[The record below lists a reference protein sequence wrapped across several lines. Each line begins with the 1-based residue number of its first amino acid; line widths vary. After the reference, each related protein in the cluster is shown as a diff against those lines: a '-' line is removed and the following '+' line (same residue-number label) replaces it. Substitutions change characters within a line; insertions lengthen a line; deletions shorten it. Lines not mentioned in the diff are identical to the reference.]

1 MRPRR
6 AWITA
11 PAGLLAVM
19 VAAAACGSGSGS
31 GGSQTETKNITV
43 AALPVV
49 DTAGFFIALKDG
61 FFRQQGL
68 NVKYKIVAQSTA
80 ALASMVSGSVDI
92 IDGGNYVSFI
102 EAQNRGAVKL
112 SLLAD
117 ASACAPHTYSIL
129 TVPRTGIKKPADLA
143 GKTVAVNLT
152 NNIQTLAA
160 NAVLKA
166 DGVNPSSVKYVAVPF
181 PQMSSALAAGRVDA
195 ISVVEPFLTEAKNS
209 LHATEVSDQCAGPAA
224 GLPLSG
230 TFATQ
235 SWTQK
240 NPATA
245 RAFQRAL
252 EKGQALADSN
262 PALVK
267 QILPSYSKVS
277 PQVAAQIG
285 VDRYPS
291 KFDASRAQR
300 IADLMLAGGLLK
312 SRFDASSMIFH

>member
-6 AWITA
+6 ASLTILA
-11 PAGLLAVM
+11 CVLAVGLT
-19 VAAAACGSGSGS
+19 AAACGSGSGS
-31 GGSQTETKNITV
+31 GGGSENKNVTV

-49 DTAGFFIALKDG
+49 DTAGFFIALKEG
-61 FFRQQGL
+61 YFRQQGL
-68 NVKYKIVAQSTA
+68 NVTNKIVAQSTA
-80 ALASMVSGSVDI
+80 ALASMISGSVDVI
-92 IDGGNYVSFI
+92 AGGNYVSFI

-117 ASACAPHTYSIL
+117 AAACGPHTYSIL
-129 TVPRTGIKKPADLA
+129 TVPRTGITKPADLA

-181 PQMSSALAAGRVDA
+181 PQMASALAAGRVDA
-195 ISVVEPFLTEAKNS
+195 ISVVEPFLTEAKNT
-209 LHATEVSDQCAGPAA
+209 LHATEVSDQCAGPTA

-230 TFATQ
+230 YFAAQ
-235 SWTQK
+235 KWTQQ

-252 EKGQALADSN
+252 LKGQALADSN
-262 PALVK
+262 PAMVR
-267 QILPSYSKVS
+267 QILPTYAKTT

-285 VDRYPS
+285 IGNYPS
-291 KFDASRAQR
+291 TVSAARAQR
-300 IADLMLAGGLLK
+300 IADLMLTGGLLK
-312 SRFDASSMIFH
+312 SQFNASSMLFH

>member
-1 MRPRR
+1 MRSRR
-6 AWITA
+6 AQLA
-11 PAGLLAVM
+11 ALAGLLTVS

-31 GGSQTETKNITV
+31 SGSQDKNVTV

-49 DTAGFFIALKDG
+49 DTAGFFIALKQG
-61 FFRQQGL
+61 YFRQQGL
-68 NVKYKIVAQSTA
+68 NVQYKIVAQSTA
-80 ALASMVSGSVDI
+80 ALASMVSGSVDV

-166 DGVNPSSVKYVAVPF
+166 DGVNTSAVKYVAVPF
-181 PQMSSALAAGRVDA
+181 PQMGAALAAGRVDA
-195 ISVVEPFLTEAKNS
+195 ISVVEPFLTQAKNS
-209 LHATEVSDQCAGPAA
+209 LHATEVSDQCAGPTA

-235 SWTQK
+235 KWSQQ

-252 EKGQALADSN
+252 EKGQAMADSN
-262 PALVK
+262 PAMVK
-267 QILPSYSKVS
+267 QILPTYSKTS
-277 PQVAAQIG
+277 PQIAAQIG
-285 VDRYPS
+285 VDKYPS
-291 KFDASRAQR
+291 APSATDAQR

-312 SRFDASSMIFH
+312 SHFSAASMLFH